1 MFTVE
6 DPIGCSSVEVHQGTV
21 AARRAAREN
30 YGATFHCNL
39 AFRTAAVQVSRPSL
53 ETVDILHVEEQVS
66 RPSLG
71 TVNILHTEGQVSQ
84 PSPELVH
91 TLLVEHHRRLDGRL
105 LVRKAGPYCG
115 LVAQRDANT
124 AMEGPKLQKWYTA

>member
-30 YGATFHCNL
+30 YG
-39 AFRTAAVQVSRPSL
+39 VQVSRPSL

-71 TVNILHTEGQVSQ
+71 TVDILHTEGQVSQ